1 VHRVQQL
8 TVSCVLFVCVHIF
21 VQVKETGWV
30 KISSIDVNE
39 LHDKYAAEK
48 ENLAASAAAGG
59 AAPMDV

>member
-1 VHRVQQL
+1 
-8 TVSCVLFVCVHIF
+8 
-21 VQVKETGWV
+21 VKETGWV

-48 ENLAASAAAGG
+48 EALAANATAG

>member
-1 VHRVQQL
+1 
-8 TVSCVLFVCVHIF
+8 
-21 VQVKETGWV
+21 VKETGWV

-48 ENLAASAAAGG
+48 ENLAANAAAG

>member
-1 VHRVQQL
+1 MFTFH
-8 TVSCVLFVCVHIF
+8 

-48 ENLAASAAAGG
+48 ESLAATASATAG